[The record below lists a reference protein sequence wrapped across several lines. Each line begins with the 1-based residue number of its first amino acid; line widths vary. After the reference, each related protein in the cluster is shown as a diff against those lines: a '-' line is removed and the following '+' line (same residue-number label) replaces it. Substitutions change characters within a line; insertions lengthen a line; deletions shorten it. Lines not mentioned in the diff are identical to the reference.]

1 MTRPALL
8 VDRDGVINA
17 DSPGYIRGPAEW
29 IPIPGSIEALA
40 RISQAGWLVGVCT
53 NQSGLAR
60 GLITADDLEAI
71 HDELKARV
79 SALGGRI
86 DGIFV
91 CPHAPDAD
99 CACRKPRPGLLAQAA
114 DTLGLNLG
122 ATTLVGDSPR
132 DLAAARTAGA
142 RPILVR
148 TGHGIATEES
158 ESDDGLL
165 VYADLAAAVAGLLA
179 EVPGRSP

>member
-1 MTRPALL
+1 MSRLALL

-17 DSPGYIRGPAEW
+17 DSPEYIRGPAEW

-40 RISQAGWLVGVCT
+40 RISRAGWLVGVCT

-60 GLITADDLEAI
+60 GLLTTDDLRAI

-79 SALGGRI
+79 SALGGQI

-91 CPHAPDAD
+91 CPHAPEAD
-99 CACRKPRPGLLAQAA
+99 CACRKPRPGLLQQAA
-114 DTLGLNLG
+114 DTLGFDLG
-122 ATTLVGDSPR
+122 ATPLIGDSAR
-132 DLAAARTAGA
+132 DLEAARAAGA

-148 TGHGIATEES
+148 TGNGLTTEANEW
-158 ESDDGLL
+158 DADLL
-165 VYADLAAAVAGLLA
+165 VYPDLAAAVAELLA
-179 EVPGRSP
+179 GAPGTST